1 MGGCSSVS
9 PQGGEIPRVTRE
21 GTVTGTGFV
30 TMAIELTE
38 GKGKSGKTALYTIEA
53 RKTSFHLETI
63 PTFGLP

>member
-1 MGGCSSVS
+1 M
-9 PQGGEIPRVTRE
+9 TRE

-38 GKGKSGKTALYTIEA
+38 GKGKAGKTALYTIEA
-53 RKTSFHLETI
+53 RKTSFQLETI